1 MSRLPSID
9 FSNRTSEA
17 YPPLLPQILHLFEL
31 LVCIHARSS
40 LICLASMSNYQE
52 YIPNFFPR
60 LRDQAR
66 RFSESSPSLSPFALP
81 PLPQVP
87 DFSAW
92 TARFWNSS
100 SPPPSVDFEDG
111 STEPPE
117 STVQALART
126 IQLWTHQLN
135 ADPFPSPPLEPI
147 HEPGPSQ
154 DPVQEDTSTV
164 EFPPLEPQPTEN
176 ASHPPLLDQRT
187 NSETSLNPAR
197 RLQTRARFFSDQTRG
212 HSQSDPF
219 TGLTPVRP
227 VETQNEAPRPDIYM
241 EDGQPRRRD
250 GSDTLPE
257 DDGMGPLR
265 QRINAIWTGP
275 GTPMEKSKLIHIL
288 MNERHKTTQRTRNT
302 SRLDAVSSPP
312 GAGLTR
318 EPIFKLQKKDLA
330 PTYAPPDIEELD
342 DKNEPPTPVL
352 GCIHYR
358 RNVKLQCFSCEKWYT
373 CRLCHDEAE
382 AHVLPRRE
390 TRHMLCMLC
399 KSPQPASQFCRTC
412 GEQAA
417 CYYCPICKLW
427 NNDPRKAIYHC
438 DDCGLCRLGEGLGKD
453 FFHCKT
459 CAACMSIEAEQT
471 HKCIERSTKCD
482 CPICGEYLFTSSLP
496 VAFMRCGH
504 SIHNSC
510 FKDLCNTTYKCPLCS
525 KSIANMESQFRRLDR
540 SIEEQPM
547 PVEYRDK
554 KSYIFCND
562 CNSRC
567 VAAYH
572 WLGTKCVFCDSYNTV
587 QLEMLG
593 DDQSV
598 QMQIQ
603 VEQEQDRANEAGVGE
618 RAITASQTHTPVEEL
633 IPTAPATQEHAAP
646 RPAPQRAHTV
656 GPTATSPV
664 VNSPW
669 LMPHSPSARSAR
681 SVSPA
686 VGSYFGT
693 DSQRSTTPTTIASG
707 YVGMAAG
714 MAGAAAAAGAELA
727 RRISTAGRAS
737 PMDEDEDMDFWGGQS
752 PRSNNSIFGRRSHNM
767 DSSSE
772 SEDDNDPDAME
783 EDDDDDEEADDAMD
797 IFGHR

>member
-1 MSRLPSID
+1 
-9 FSNRTSEA
+9 
-17 YPPLLPQILHLFEL
+17 
-31 LVCIHARSS
+31 
-40 LICLASMSNYQE
+40 MSNYQE

-66 RFSESSPSLSPFALP
+66 RLSESSPSLSPFVLP

-92 TARFWNSS
+92 TARFWNST
-100 SPPPSVDFEDG
+100 SPPPSVDEEDG
-111 STEPPE
+111 SAGATE

-135 ADPFPSPPLEPI
+135 ADPFPSPPLEAI
-147 HEPGPSQ
+147 DEPPATREPLQ
-154 DPVQEDTSTV
+154 DDTATI
-164 EFPPLEPQPTEN
+164 EFPPLEPQLPTTAAPRRLED
-176 ASHPPLLDQRT
+176 LRT

-197 RLQTRARFFSDQTRG
+197 RLQSRSRVWSDQTRG
-212 HSQSDPF
+212 HSRSDPL
-219 TGLTPVRP
+219 GGSDPAQSVEPQNDTPG
-227 VETQNEAPRPDIYM
+227 PDVYM
-241 EDGQPRRRD
+241 EDGFARRRD

-257 DDGMGPLR
+257 DDGMAPLR
-265 QRINAIWTGP
+265 QRINAIWMGP
-275 GTPMEKSKLIHIL
+275 GTPLDKSQLIHIL
-288 MNERHKTTQRTRNT
+288 MNERHKATQRNSGA
-302 SRLDAVSSPP
+302 SRRPTVGP
-312 GAGLTR
+312 GAALALNH
-318 EPIFKLQKKDLA
+318 EPVFKLRKADLA
-330 PTYAPPDIEELD
+330 PTYAPLDLEEAEE
-342 DKNEPPTPVL
+342 KINEPPQSHL

-358 RNVKLQCFSCEKWYT
+358 RNVKLQCFTCDKWYT
-373 CRLCHDEAE
+373 CRLCHDEVE
-382 AHVLPRRE
+382 SHSLPRRE

-399 KSPQPASQFCRTC
+399 KTPQVASQFCKTC

-482 CPICGEYLFTSSLP
+482 CPICGEYLFTSSQP

-504 SIHNSC
+504 SIHNNC
-510 FKDLCNTTYKCPLCS
+510 FRDLCNTTYKCPLCS

-547 PVEYRDK
+547 PLEYRDK
-554 KSYIFCND
+554 KAFVFCND

-587 QLEMLG
+587 QLEMAG
-593 DDQSV
+593 ENQSV

-603 VEQEQDRANEAGVGE
+603 EEQAQDRANEFAAGE
-618 RAITASQTHTPVEEL
+618 RAMIASTSHTPTEEL
-633 IPTAPATQEHAAP
+633 IQTAPVPMEHTPP
-646 RPAPQRAHTV
+646 RPAPQRAQTIPAV
-656 GPTATSPV
+656 ATSPSV
-664 VNSPW
+664 HSPW
-669 LMPHSPSARSAR
+669 LMPHSPGARSAR

-693 DSQRSTTPTTIASG
+693 DSQRSTTPTTTASG

-727 RRISTAGRAS
+727 RRISTAGRA
-737 PMDEDEDMDFWGGQS
+737 PPADEDEDEHMDFWGGQS
-752 PRSNNSIFGRRSHNM
+752 PRSNSGELGRRAGD
-767 DSSSE
+767 DSDSGSGSE
-772 SEDDNDPDAME
+772 E
-783 EDDDDDEEADDAMD
+783 EDDDDDDDIEMADDDDDDDDEAEDAMD